1 MLKQEMKFDA
11 PIPGMSL
18 THELGARPWQ
28 SPPQYSTVD
37 DTIDYYLERMSTDEF
52 ESQLID
58 VLRMDV
64 PVTVISDTIIQSSVM
79 EGVHTID
86 VGVLVAPI
94 LVEFIMLIGD
104 SEGVEYITGLDEDAQ
119 GPTQAMVNRAISDL
133 RKARKEND
141 KGAEEEPKVVEQ
153 PKEEIKEE
161 PSGLMARRS

>member
-1 MLKQEMKFDA
+1 
-11 PIPGMSL
+11 
-18 THELGARPWQ
+18 
-28 SPPQYSTVD
+28 
-37 DTIDYYLERMSTDEF
+37 MSTDEF

-133 RKARKEND
+133 RKARKERC
-141 KGAEEEPKVVEQ
+141 
-153 PKEEIKEE
+153 
-161 PSGLMARRS
+161 RRRTKSSRTA